1 MYTKHRYANRGLLY
15 INLNKYI
22 KNFGGT
28 KISHGNKV
36 CTNTVR
42 VKYLKI
48 YLSLKF
54 SLVVATVIKTTFGE

>member
-1 MYTKHRYANRGLLY
+1 MYTKHRYAARGRLY

-22 KNFGGT
+22 KNFSGT

-42 VKYLKI
+42 VKYFKI
-48 YLSLKF
+48 DLSLKF
-54 SLVVATVIKTTFGE
+54 SLVVASEKERD